1 MTTMLEQLTTAQ
13 VATTL
18 VPSVTYNLLSEPK
31 SINVTVIVSRS
42 SDSDHPLHFTA
53 PVIGVP
59 GSGSPDIAVT
69 WNVIWT
75 LLPGSG
81 LDSVK
86 FIDPGLQTPALDS
99 VLPEGVNPISPL
111 QVEGHHDMMQALIN
125 HTALSVRSFNYR
137 MFVQGQQ
144 GANIMPDTRD
154 PTIVVTL
161 DPMT

>member
-1 MTTMLEQLTTAQ
+1 MTTMLEQSTTAQ

-42 SDSDHPLHFTA
+42 SDPDHPLHFDA
-53 PVIGVP
+53 PAFCVP

-75 LLPGSG
+75 VLPGSG

-86 FIDPGLQTPALDS
+86 FIDVGLQTPALDS
-99 VLPEGVNPISPL
+99 HLPDGVNPISPL
-111 QVEGHHDMMQALIN
+111 PVEGNEDMMQALIN
-125 HTALSVRSFNYR
+125 HTVLSVNSFNYR
-137 MFVQGQQ
+137 MFVKGQQ
-144 GANIMPDTRD
+144 GDTIMPDSHD

-161 DPMT
+161 DPMG